1 MGTEQPTVDAQA
13 QPFAFGGGGGAASY
27 QPAKFSVVV
36 PTYNEAA
43 NVVEVVRRVES
54 ALKGVDW
61 EIIFVDD
68 NSPDGT
74 ADRVRQIAN
83 ENPRVRCVQRV
94 GRRGLSSACVEG
106 FLASSAPYLAV
117 MDADLQHDERL
128 LPELLR
134 RLESGDYD
142 VAIGSRYVEGG
153 STGSWEASRVKIS
166 GFATQLAHF
175 VTRVDLKDPMSG
187 FFALRRDVFVEALPN
202 LSSIGFKILLDVFA
216 SHKAPLRYV
225 EVPFQFRERMAGES
239 KLDVLVVYDYL
250 MLLVDKI
257 VGKYIPVR
265 FVSFSLIGL
274 LGVVVHMLFLTLM
287 ITIGYAFV
295 AAQTVG
301 VIASMTFNFFLN
313 NMLTYRDKRLKGW
326 RIVGG
331 LLKFYAACGFGAVAS
346 VGIGSFIFQENY
358 TWWLS
363 GLAGVLVGAVWNY
376 AVTSI
381 TTWNR

>member
-1 MGTEQPTVDAQA
+1 LDTEQEMIDARPRPSTLA
-13 QPFAFGGGGGAASY
+13 DGAAPY
-27 QPAKFSVVV
+27 QPARFSVVV
-36 PTYNEAA
+36 PTYNEAE
-43 NVVEVVRRVES
+43 NVAEVVRRVES
-54 ALKGVDW
+54 ALQGVDW

-74 ADRVRQIAN
+74 ADRVRQIAAG
-83 ENPRVRCVQRV
+83 NPHVRCVQRV

-134 RLESGDYD
+134 QLESGSYD

-166 GFATQLAHF
+166 SFATKLAHF
-175 VTRVDLKDPMSG
+175 VTKVDLKDPMSG

-202 LSSIGFKILLDVFA
+202 LSSIGFKILLDLFA

-225 EVPFQFRERMAGES
+225 ETPYQFRERVAGES

-257 VGKYIPVR
+257 VGKYVPVR
-265 FVSFSLIGL
+265 FISFSLIGL

-287 ITIGYAFV
+287 IATGYAFV
-295 AAQTVG
+295 VAQTVG

-326 RIVGG
+326 GMVGG
-331 LLKFYAACGFGAVAS
+331 LLKFYAICGFGAVAS
-346 VGIGSFIFQENY
+346 VGIGSFIFEHNY

-381 TTWNR
+381 ATWNR